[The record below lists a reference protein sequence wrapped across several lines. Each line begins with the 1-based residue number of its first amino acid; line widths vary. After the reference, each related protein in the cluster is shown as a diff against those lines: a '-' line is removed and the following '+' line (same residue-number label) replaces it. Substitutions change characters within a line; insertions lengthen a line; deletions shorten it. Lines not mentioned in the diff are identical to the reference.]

1 MPGYGVILE
10 KKKNQETFILVSVD
24 PDAAKLSMDQE
35 LKGRWQALLPSW
47 PGAEAFCPGSL
58 SASQHT
64 RAQTLKSA
72 GSARKHWESLGYI
85 CIPTDHFLPST
96 QEPALTLFQSAHRM
110 SRSGPSDAIAQAC
123 TPILHHSQL
132 CDLGPLALTCEGS
145 LPLSIKQFLALAS
158 H

>member
-1 MPGYGVILE
+1 MPGYGVTLE
-10 KKKNQETFILVSVD
+10 KKNRETFVLVSLD

-35 LKGRWQALLPSW
+35 LKGRWQALLLSW

-58 SASQHT
+58 SASQRT

-72 GSARKHWESLGYI
+72 ESARKHRESLWHV
-85 CIPTDHFLPST
+85 CILTDHFLPST
-96 QEPALTLFQSAHRM
+96 QEPVLTLFQSAHRM

-123 TPILHHSQL
+123 TPILHLHSQL
-132 CDLGPLALTCEGS
+132 CGLGPSTLTCEGS
-145 LPLSIKQFLALAS
+145 IPLSVKQFLALAA